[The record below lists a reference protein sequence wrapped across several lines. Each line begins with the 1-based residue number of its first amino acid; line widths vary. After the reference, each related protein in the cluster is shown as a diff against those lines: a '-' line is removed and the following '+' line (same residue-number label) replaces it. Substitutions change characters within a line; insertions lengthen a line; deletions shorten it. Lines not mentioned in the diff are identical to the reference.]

1 MECWASLSLSNGRP
15 IIAIGGSLDLATAP
29 PIRRMLTSVL
39 ADLGPDKPS
48 LVLDLR
54 RLEFMDT
61 SGLALLIQA
70 RRVVRERGGS
80 VVLVGVVPRV
90 RRVLAKTN
98 LLNLFTV
105 CTELTEASGI

>member
-1 MECWASLSLSNGRP
+1 MECWASLSLSDGRP
-15 IIAIGGSLDLATAP
+15 IIAIGGALDLATAP

-39 ADLGPDKPS
+39 AELGPDNPS

-61 SGLALLIQA
+61 SGLAMLIHA
-70 RRVVRERGGS
+70 RRVAREAGGS

-98 LLNLFTV
+98 LLGLFTV
-105 CTELTEASGI
+105 YTEIGEASGS

>member
-1 MECWASLSLSNGRP
+1 LSLSDGRP
-15 IIAIGGSLDLATAP
+15 IIAIGGALDLSTAP
-29 PIRRMLTSVL
+29 PIRRMLSSVINEI
-39 ADLGPDKPS
+39 GPDHPS

-61 SGLALLIQA
+61 SGLALLIHA
-70 RRVVRERGGS
+70 RRSARERGGS

-98 LLNLFTV
+98 LLGLFTV
-105 CTELTEASGI
+105 CTELTEATGS